1 MSANVASPDIAA
13 SIQFELP
20 VSYNNIAP
28 SAGAVM
34 FVSFNSASVSS
45 VWICASTYA
54 LVAASCAFDGSATL
68 VIAAEPAFRP
78 LNVGVL
84 PVPKPNEVLA
94 VLPVSAV
101 KFEPSPTM
109 KAPSAG
115 VKPATSES

>member
-1 MSANVASPDIAA
+1 
-13 SIQFELP
+13 
-20 VSYNNIAP
+20 
-28 SAGAVM
+28 M

-45 VWICASTYA
+45 EAICASTYA
-54 LVAASCAFDGSATL
+54 FVAASCAFDVSATF

-109 KAPSAG
+109 KDHRLELNQQHQKVERQRLVRVYQLLSL
-115 VKPATSES
+115 KML